1 MAHYDSGVA
10 KQRSSLVARRIAI
23 VGASGSG
30 KSRLARR
37 LGALGDMPVLE
48 LDALYHQPKWTA
60 LDDDAFR
67 SRVGAFVAGPTW
79 VCEGNYTVV
88 RDLIWSRVDLIIFL
102 DFSRARVMGRLLRRT
117 LWRVA
122 GRKRLWND
130 NREQWR
136 NLVSRDP
143 ERNILLWSW
152 RTHARRRREVP
163 PTANTLAPHAAFE
176 HVRTNFQCRVLY
188 RRLAAGYARGPL
200 PRSSSSHA

>member
-1 MAHYDSGVA
+1 MTYYDSLVA
-10 KQRSSLVARRIAI
+10 HRLRPLVARRIAI

-37 LGALGDMPVLE
+37 LGALGNMPVLE
-48 LDALYHQPKWTA
+48 LDALYHQANWTA
-60 LDDDAFR
+60 LDDEEFR
-67 SRVGAFVAGPTW
+67 SRVDAFVAGPAW
-79 VCEGNYTVV
+79 VCEGNYRVV
-88 RDLIWSRVDLIIFL
+88 QDLIWSRVELIIFL

-122 GRKRLWND
+122 VRRRLWND

-136 NLVSRDP
+136 NLLSRNS

-152 RTHARRRREVP
+152 RTHGRRRREVP
-163 PTANTLAPHAAFE
+163 PTVRALAPHAALE
-176 HVRTNFQCRVLY
+176 HVGTNRQCRALY
-188 RRLAAGYARGPL
+188 RRMVAGYARGPL